1 MRSAVRSA
9 PHHMRLALTLLTALL
24 LGSACAGQ
32 PPTTPDLAAT
42 LVARCFGPDV
52 PPKVVT
58 RAGDLLFYGDVGP
71 IAFPHL
77 QLPGNPPLQPYRLT
91 GDPAQ
96 QFPGS
101 FIPDAYVD
109 PLGAATPFATNFSLI
124 VCNSSATQ
132 SHVLHAVTVKITQ
145 VVPYTGDVNAWQ
157 PLPCSTSYF
166 STASGVVNEGGCG
179 GADAAA
185 LFVSAEFAAQAGR
198 GSVAEA
204 HSAGGGTISL
214 ALLPRARRCP
224 SRPAFPS
231 CLEPTPSPSALA
243 PMAAEPPTAKQA
255 MRPSTR
261 RSPASG
267 MASPVRTP
275 TCAPNCRHLDQAR
288 QPTTSVRSPS
298 RCGPR
303 MPEGGPRSTHQPLL
317 YERLHK
323 S

>member
-9 PHHMRLALTLLTALL
+9 PHPMRLALTLLTALL

-214 ALLPRARRCP
+214 ALLPRATSAVSVSARLPQLPGTYTFALGIGADGGGATYGQASHAALYAPITREWDGV
-224 SRPAFPS
+224 S
-231 CLEPTPSPSALA
+231 CQDAHMRAQLPTPGSS
-243 PMAAEPPTAKQA
+243 PTAYYLC
-255 MRPSTR
+255 P
-261 RSPASG
+261 
-267 MASPVRTP
+267 
-275 TCAPNCRHLDQAR
+275 
-288 QPTTSVRSPS
+288 QP
-298 RCGPR
+298 
-303 MPEGGPRSTHQPLL
+303 
-317 YERLHK
+317 
-323 S
+323 